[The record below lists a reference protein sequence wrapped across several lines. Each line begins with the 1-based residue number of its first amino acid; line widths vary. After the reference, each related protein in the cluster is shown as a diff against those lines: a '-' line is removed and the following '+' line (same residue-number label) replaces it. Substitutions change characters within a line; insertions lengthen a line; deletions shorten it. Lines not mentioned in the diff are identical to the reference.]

1 MSSETDIS
9 DHQLGAKASIEQ
21 QILLKVW
28 RGIVGQIQNFV
39 ESGAF
44 AQSFSKCFL
53 DGNANTNEKTLGGIG
68 GC

>member
-28 RGIVGQIQNFV
+28 RTIVGQIQSFV

-44 AQSFSKCFL
+44 TQSFSECCL
-53 DGNANTNEKTLGGIG
+53 GGNAHTNEKTLGV
-68 GC
+68 